1 MYYRLNVASLHLAP
15 LRERPG
21 DIPWLVEHFLRVY
34 SERLGLINVQV
45 SPEAM
50 ETLIRGHSW
59 PGNIRELENV
69 IHHAILVRRGNIIRP
84 EDLNLSSLRSR
95 VRTSGTPP
103 TQSKD
108 PASALKS
115 ALVDF
120 FEQGGADVYETIE
133 GYVMRTAYEYCH
145 RNQLETAR
153 LLGIS
158 RNVVRA
164 RLLQCGELTGKRR
177 TQDGPPAAAADAL

>member
-1 MYYRLNVASLHLAP
+1 LRNIHL
-15 LRERPG
+15 
-21 DIPWLVEHFLRVY
+21 
-34 SERLGLINVQV
+34 

-69 IHHAILVRRGNIIRP
+69 IHQAILVRTGNLIRP

-95 VRTSGTPP
+95 VNAPALAPTPP
-103 TQSKD
+103 RG
-108 PASALKS
+108 PAEALKN

-120 FEQGGADVYETIE
+120 FEQGGGDLYETIE
-133 GYVMRTAYEYCH
+133 SYVMRTAYEYCH

-158 RNVVRA
+158 RNIVRA

-177 TQDGPPAAAADAL
+177 TRDAPPAGAASTD

>member
-1 MYYRLNVASLHLAP
+1 M
-15 LRERPG
+15 
-21 DIPWLVEHFLRVY
+21 
-34 SERLGLINVQV
+34 
-45 SPEAM
+45 
-50 ETLIRGHSW
+50 
-59 PGNIRELENV
+59 
-69 IHHAILVRRGNIIRP
+69 
-84 EDLNLSSLRSR
+84 
-95 VRTSGTPP
+95 RTSGTPP

-177 TQDGPPAAAADAL
+177 AQDEPPAATTDAL

>member
-1 MYYRLNVASLHLAP
+1 
-15 LRERPG
+15 
-21 DIPWLVEHFLRVY
+21 
-34 SERLGLINVQV
+34 
-45 SPEAM
+45 M

-69 IHHAILVRRGNIIRP
+69 IHHAILVRRGNLIRP

-95 VRTSGTPP
+95 ANAPALTPAQP
-103 TQSKD
+103 SN
-108 PASALKS
+108 PSEALKS
-115 ALVDF
+115 VLVDF
-120 FEQGGADVYETIE
+120 FEQGGGGMYETIE
-133 GYVMRTAYEYCH
+133 GHLIRTAFEYCH

-158 RNVVRA
+158 RNIVRA

-177 TQDGPPAAAADAL
+177 TRDSPGEEK